1 MDLMLYGAVP
11 FNLPDDSLAAR
22 RARKNG
28 ANLEQQRLSLD
39 QLVMLQ
45 VANEAA
51 EAIQF
56 ILGPS
61 HRPRP
66 AATPSPSP
74 SYRNPELKS
83 YHCPPNTPSHHSAGT
98 SFDFTA
104 TDADCSDLSTDDD
117 EVDSK
122 PSSRNQNS
130 SSRKR
135 RRLVSFSDSSA
146 SSRRVAHKKVAD
158 ENSGRKIFAH
168 KKVADENSS
177 RKILARK
184 KHPNNS
190 TNASRLTDDD
200 RMAPRLS
207 FFAEVQ
213 KAVGEDVDDVVEQKW
228 RKLGK
233 SLRAI
238 ADRFATSNNTT
249 SDHNKMQSPIKMNSF
264 DSLPNGIWS
273 AVLTYVFWKII
284 KGRL

>member
-11 FNLPDDSLAAR
+11 FNLPHNSLAGR

-39 QLVMLQ
+39 QVVMLQ

-66 AATPSPSP
+66 ATSPSP

-83 YHCPPNTPSHHSAGT
+83 YRCPPNTPSHHSAGT

-117 EVDSK
+117 EVDFK

-158 ENSGRKIFAH
+158 ENS
-168 KKVADENSS
+168 S

-200 RMAPRLS
+200 KVAPRLS

-249 SDHNKMQSPIKMNSF
+249 SDHNKMQSPIKVNSF

-273 AVLTYVFWKII
+273 AVLTFVFWKII
-284 KGRL
+284 KGHL

>member
-11 FNLPDDSLAAR
+11 FNLPHNSLAGR
-22 RARKNG
+22 RTRKNG
-28 ANLEQQRLSLD
+28 ANLEQQRLSPD

-61 HRPRP
+61 HRPIRP
-66 AATPSPSP
+66 AASPSPSP

-83 YHCPPNTPSHHSAGT
+83 YRCPPNTPSHHSAGT

-130 SSRKR
+130 SSTRKR

-146 SSRRVAHKKVAD
+146 SSRRV
-158 ENSGRKIFAH
+158 AH

-249 SDHNKMQSPIKMNSF
+249 SDHNKMQSPTKMNSF

>member
-1 MDLMLYGAVP
+1 MELMLYGAVP

-22 RARKNG
+22 RARKSG
-28 ANLEQQRLSLD
+28 SVPETMMSLD
-39 QLVMLQ
+39 RLVMFQ

-56 ILGPS
+56 ILGPN
-61 HRPRP
+61 HRARP
-66 AATPSPSP
+66 EASPA
-74 SYRNPELKS
+74 YRNPELKS
-83 YHCPPNTPSHHSAGT
+83 YRCPPNTPNHKMA
-98 SFDFTA
+98 SFDFAA

-117 EVDSK
+117 DEFEGRR
-122 PSSRNQNS
+122 RNEE

-146 SSRRVAHKKVAD
+146 SSRRVAHKKATD
-158 ENSGRKIFAH
+158 EKSG
-168 KKVADENSS
+168 

-184 KHPNNS
+184 KKENNS
-190 TNASRLTDDD
+190 AQTLMTDDD
-200 RMAPRLS
+200 IVAPRLN

-213 KAVGEDVDDVVEQKW
+213 RAAGEDIDEAAEQNW

-238 ADRFATSNNTT
+238 ADRFGTSNNQT
-249 SDHNKMQSPIKMNSF
+249 SAHKKQDPTNFKSI

-273 AVLTYVFWKII
+273 AVISYVFWKII
-284 KGRL
+284 KGYQ

>member
-39 QLVMLQ
+39 QAVMLH

-66 AATPSPSP
+66 ATSPSP

-83 YHCPPNTPSHHSAGT
+83 YRCPPNTPSHHSAGT

-104 TDADCSDLSTDDD
+104 TDADCSELSTDDD

-122 PSSRNQNS
+122 PSSRNQNNS
-130 SSRKR
+130 SARKR

-158 ENSGRKIFAH
+158 ENSGI
-168 KKVADENSS
+168 

-190 TNASRLTDDD
+190 TNASCLTDDD
-200 RMAPRLS
+200 MVAPRLS

-284 KGRL
+284 KGHL

>member
-66 AATPSPSP
+66 AASPSP

-83 YHCPPNTPSHHSAGT
+83 YRCPPNTPSHHSAGT

-146 SSRRVAHKKVAD
+146 SSRRVAHKKVTD
-158 ENSGRKIFAH
+158 ENSG
-168 KKVADENSS
+168 

-190 TNASRLTDDD
+190 TNASCLTDDD

-249 SDHNKMQSPIKMNSF
+249 SDHNKMQSPIKMKSF

-284 KGRL
+284 KGHL

>member
-66 AATPSPSP
+66 AASQSPSP

-83 YHCPPNTPSHHSAGT
+83 YRCPPNTPSHHSAGT

-122 PSSRNQNS
+122 PSSRNQNT

-146 SSRRVAHKKVAD
+146 SSRRV
-158 ENSGRKIFAH
+158 AH

-200 RMAPRLS
+200 KVAPRLS

-284 KGRL
+284 KGHL

>member
-11 FNLPDDSLAAR
+11 FNLPDNSLASR

-28 ANLEQQRLSLD
+28 ANVEQQRLSLD

-66 AATPSPSP
+66 AASPSPSP

-83 YHCPPNTPSHHSAGT
+83 YRCPPNTPSHHSAGT

-122 PSSRNQNS
+122 PSSRNQNNS
-130 SSRKR
+130 SARKR

-158 ENSGRKIFAH
+158 ENSG
-168 KKVADENSS
+168 S

-190 TNASRLTDDD
+190 TNTSRLTDGDIV
-200 RMAPRLS
+200 APRLS

-273 AVLTYVFWKII
+273 AVLTFVFWKII
-284 KGRL
+284 KGRV

>member
-66 AATPSPSP
+66 AASPSP

-83 YHCPPNTPSHHSAGT
+83 YRCPPNTPSHHSAGT

-146 SSRRVAHKKVAD
+146 SSRRV
-158 ENSGRKIFAH
+158 AH

-264 DSLPNGIWS
+264 GSLPNGIWS